1 VILVPSKMGQLNKRA
16 LLARLQ
22 LLGAASRAE
31 LAKSLGLSQPTAG
44 KIVDEMLEIGLV
56 EEFDGDR
63 RQASALGRP
72 GRMLRFDTR
81 RPRLVTVQLGVTE
94 TSLSA
99 VPVGAGGED
108 DWQVRFATP
117 DSPAQWRLALAR
129 SAARIARKNLWG
141 VVASVPGVV
150 DEKNETVLFSP
161 NLHWTEGPAL
171 KGLIGKIWEAP
182 VALVQE
188 ERALALGHQAL
199 APTQEDFLL
208 VDFGEGVGGA
218 AMIGGRPF
226 VPPLPISGE
235 LGHTPV
241 FGNKRPCGCGG
252 IGCLETLVS
261 TSGLLRSFA
270 GSRPKSAANWP
281 AFVEFIARQGLVPWL
296 AETLESAAGVI
307 AGALNVCGLRRVV
320 VTGSLVELQPAVLR
334 YLAAAI
340 ERGTLWARLGR
351 IEVESAPRRR
361 TAGLVWAGI
370 ERLVLPMIEGQ
381 NDKFLFT

>member
-1 VILVPSKMGQLNKRA
+1 
-16 LLARLQ
+16 
-22 LLGAASRAE
+22 
-31 LAKSLGLSQPTAG
+31 
-44 KIVDEMLEIGLV
+44 
-56 EEFDGDR
+56 
-63 RQASALGRP
+63 
-72 GRMLRFDTR
+72 
-81 RPRLVTVQLGVTE
+81 
-94 TSLSA
+94 
-99 VPVGAGGED
+99 
-108 DWQVRFATP
+108 
-117 DSPAQWRLALAR
+117 
-129 SAARIARKNLWG
+129 
-141 VVASVPGVV
+141 
-150 DEKNETVLFSP
+150 
-161 NLHWTEGPAL
+161 
-171 KGLIGKIWEAP
+171 
-182 VALVQE
+182 
-188 ERALALGHQAL
+188 
-199 APTQEDFLL
+199 
-208 VDFGEGVGGA
+208 
-218 AMIGGRPF
+218 MIGGRPF

-270 GSRPKSAANWP
+270 GSRPKAAANWP
-281 AFVEFIARQGLVPWL
+281 AVVEFIARQGLVPWL
-296 AETLESAAGVI
+296 AETLESAAGII

-351 IEVESAPRRR
+351 VEVESAPRRR